1 MPPPEPRRCLCSSAR
16 MAEPPQWRL
25 RTRRLTL
32 DRPLIMGIL
41 NVTPDS
47 FSDGGEHFNRE
58 AAIRHGLALA
68 AVADIVDVGGE
79 STRPGA
85 DPVPADVERERVL
98 PVVAALAEA
107 GAVVS
112 IDTTKAAV
120 AVDAIAAGAEIVNDV
135 TAAGE
140 PEMAGV
146 MADSGVGVVL
156 MHMQG
161 TPRTMQVAPRYDDV
175 VGEVGSFL
183 EARATLVRSAGA
195 DPAAIAIDP
204 GLGFG
209 KTVVHNT
216 ELLRRLG
223 DLVAIGYPVVIGA
236 SRKTFLGKLS
246 GSDVAADRDNAT
258 IATTALAVAAGAAC
272 VRVHEVERSRQV
284 ADVAWAIARSREGP
298 AEVPI

>member
-1 MPPPEPRRCLCSSAR
+1 
-16 MAEPPQWRL
+16 
-25 RTRRLTL
+25 
-32 DRPLIMGIL
+32 MGIL

-47 FSDGGEHFNRE
+47 FSDGGEHLSRDS
-58 AAIRHGLALA
+58 ATRHGLALVA
-68 AVADIVDVGGE
+68 AGADIVDVGGE

-85 DPVPADVERERVL
+85 DPVPAEVERQRVL
-98 PVVAALAEA
+98 PVIEALAGA

-120 AVDAIAAGAEIVNDV
+120 AADAIEAGAEIVNDI

-146 MADSGVGVVL
+146 MAASGVGVVL

-175 VGEVGSFL
+175 VAEVGSFL
-183 EARATLVRSAGA
+183 EGRATFVRAAGVA
-195 DPAAIAIDP
+195 ATAIAIDP

-209 KTVVHNT
+209 KTLGHNT

-223 DLVAIGYPVVIGA
+223 DLVAIGYPVVVGA
-236 SRKTFLGKLS
+236 SRKTFLGKLTN
-246 GSDVAADRDNAT
+246 SDVAADRDTAT
-258 IATTALAVAAGAAC
+258 TATTALAVAAGAAC

-284 ADVAWAIARSREGP
+284 AAVAWAVARSRDPAGGP
-298 AEVPI
+298 I